1 MIAFNGKIYFQKK
14 KKKTLVAIVKRKT
27 IDWELFIAN
36 IMDIELI
43 FH

>member
-1 MIAFNGKIYFQKK
+1 MIAFNGKIYFQK